1 MPAALVRYRVAQ
13 PTVRER
19 WSAAWNRFASVF
31 VRAQATLYGTA
42 GWSIVRGTQPSE
54 FQQTGTE
61 VRRLG
66 WERHP
71 VVNACARAVVELIQS
86 IPLEAYRKRGDG
98 TANVLGPGKS
108 DGLVLLQAPR
118 IGLSGSRLIGRTANH
133 FFLYG
138 NGIWVLERNGRRG
151 IPRSIRIVPP
161 EDLQFCWI
169 DPTTDVITS
178 YDWRDLQGRTHS
190 HEPIENV
197 VHFRD
202 LDATDGLFGYP
213 RLAAAL
219 LDISSDSEASQYVRQ
234 VVTNH
239 GVPGMI
245 VNAAPSTSQT
255 DLTAAENKWREKY
268 STRGMRGMTAFMAGL
283 QSVEQIGFNLQ
294 QLEFPDLRRVAREDI
309 CAAANVDPRMIGI
322 SSAANDAGLSGVQ
335 YREAR
340 HRLIQQT
347 VYPIMRAIEDEL
359 NYWFMPEFGEPLV
372 RFSEEYIAAIT
383 EDVTATSTRVQGEV
397 RMKFRSV
404 EEAREAVGLPAEMDP
419 THHLVGGLTVGETQ
433 EQAQAQSE
441 AAVEA
446 ARNPAPPPN
455 AQPPAKATRTALPPT
470 APTRTR
476 AYSGDDAK
484 DWEKEFE
491 RAALLLFAAD
501 RTDVLRVL
509 TTVAAAQTVM
519 ADPIVAETMRR
530 VRAEFAEGGTYYARW
545 LERYSELIGRSV
557 SVGGRDI
564 ASAVGLSFTLENPR
578 VRGIVARRAGD
589 LVTNVTETTRESIRT
604 ALVTARDQ
612 RLGVNQAAQL
622 ISETTFGAIAG
633 ARAKTIARTELA
645 GALNAGEFAAAIQ
658 SGVMRSKTWMTQKDD
673 RVRDTHDDLEGVT
686 VDIGATFP
694 NGLRYPHDPLGSAA
708 ETINCRCSLAYS
720 DLEPGAAA

>member
-1 MPAALVRYRVAQ
+1 MA
-13 PTVRER
+13 
-19 WSAAWNRFASVF
+19 AAWSRFASAF
-31 VRAQATLYGTA
+31 TRANYWGSA

-86 IPLEAYRKRGDG
+86 IPLEAYRLRGDG
-98 TANVLGPGKS
+98 TANVLAPGKS
-108 DGLVLLQAPR
+108 DGLALLQAPR
-118 IGLSGSRLIGRTANH
+118 VGLSGARLIGRTANH

-138 NGIWVLERNGRRG
+138 NAIWILERNGRRG

-161 EDLQFCWI
+161 EDLSFCWI
-169 DPTTDVITS
+169 DPKTDIITS
-178 YDWRDLQGRTHS
+178 YDWRDLQGRLHD
-190 HEPIENV
+190 HEPVENV
-197 VHFRD
+197 VHVRD
-202 LDATDGLFGYP
+202 LDATDGMFGYP

-219 LDISSDSEASQYVRQ
+219 LDIAADTEASQYVRQ

-245 VNAAPSTSQT
+245 VNAAAGTQEG
-255 DLTAAENKWREKY
+255 DLRAAEARWREKY
-268 STRGMRGMTAFMAGL
+268 TERGMRGMTAFMAGL
-283 QSVEQIGFNLQ
+283 QGVEQIGFNLQ
-294 QLEFPDLRRVAREDI
+294 ELEFPDLRRVAREDI

-322 SSAANDAGLSGVQ
+322 SSASNDAGLSGVQ

-359 NYWFMPEFGEPLV
+359 NYWFMPEFGEPRV

-433 EQAQAQSE
+433 EQAQAQSQ

-446 ARNPAPPPN
+446 ARNPTPEPNAPPP
-455 AQPPAKATRTALPPT
+455 AGATRSALPPAT
-470 APTRTR
+470 APRLLPAPMARTR
-476 AYSGDDAK
+476 AYSADDAQT
-484 DWEKEFE
+484 WEHEFE

-509 TTVAAAQTVM
+509 TTVAAAQAVM
-519 ADPIVAETMRR
+519 SDPIVAETMRR
-530 VRAEFAEGGTYYARW
+530 INAGYGQEGAYYTRW
-545 LERYSELIGRSV
+545 LERYSELIGRTV
-557 SVGGRDI
+557 SVAGRDI
-564 ASAVGLSFTLENPR
+564 ASAVGLDFTLENPR
-578 VRGIVARRAGD
+578 VRGIVARRSAD
-589 LVTNVTETTRESIRT
+589 LVTNVTDTTRESIRA

-612 RLGVNQAAQL
+612 GLGVTQAAQL
-622 ISETTFGAIAG
+622 ITDTTFGAIAG
-633 ARAKTIARTELA
+633 SRAKTIARTELV
-645 GALNAGEFAAAIQ
+645 GALNAGEFAAAVQ
-658 SGVMRSKTWMTQKDD
+658 SGVMRSKTWMTQKDA
-673 RVRDTHDDLEGVT
+673 RVRDTHDDLEGMT
-686 VDIGATFP
+686 VDIGAAFP

-720 DLEPGAAA
+720 DLDAGAAA